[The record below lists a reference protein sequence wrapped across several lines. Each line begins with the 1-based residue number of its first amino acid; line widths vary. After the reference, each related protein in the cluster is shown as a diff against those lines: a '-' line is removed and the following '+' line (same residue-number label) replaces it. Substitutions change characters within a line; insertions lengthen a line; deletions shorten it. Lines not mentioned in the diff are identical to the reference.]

1 MPIPKMRITL
11 PWLLLVTNA
20 LSAYSYYTHESQ
32 NREPALGRFARDDAP
47 PAADAPPAD
56 PAAGGPNLD
65 RLKMLQEKLKAGM
78 AEKQLTGQTDENSK
92 ADALVA
98 SLAAPIADVGG
109 KKDDDEEEKPKAKK
123 KKKKKKTPTPDSDE
137 DEAPAAPPPLP
148 PAHRQ
153 GGGLVGGL
161 LGGLLG

>member
-1 MPIPKMRITL
+1 M
-11 PWLLLVTNA
+11 
-20 LSAYSYYTHESQ
+20 
-32 NREPALGRFARDDAP
+32 
-47 PAADAPPAD
+47 
-56 PAAGGPNLD
+56 
-65 RLKMLQEKLKAGM
+65 
-78 AEKQLTGQTDENSK
+78 
-92 ADALVA
+92 A

-161 LGGLLG
+161 LGGLLGWPWLTSEFWYDSYSPRCKFPHTVVELVLIGYKWIIYVHWLRCGAFTFHFFKIKDLEKICSVNSS